1 MHGPSHESTHEYTTQ
16 QTTPPELHRCFPSS
30 LSSGRHER
38 IDRELGLGPAG
49 APLVGREASHRPTP
63 GRSPSIARLLGSALD
78 ALPQAARSRTSPGCP
93 VSRSP
98 PQPRPR
104 GGGARD
110 ATRSRARCPTPG
122 RAAFPSPD
130 LSAARRELQVLL
142 CDSVFL
148 GVHHLRV
155 QVVIN
160 YGLLLVREVL
170 HLLRCSLQCLELGT
184 SKSSLALYQSCTSM

>member
-1 MHGPSHESTHEYTTQ
+1 MYFCILFLSFSLKRREKEKNFQKKTKKKKRKRKKKHTPTTHHARPIARVHTRVHNPANHSSRTPSLLSV
-16 QTTPPELHRCFPSS
+16 SS

-142 CDSVFL
+142 SSPSDS
-148 GVHHLRV
+148 
-155 QVVIN
+155 
-160 YGLLLVREVL
+160 
-170 HLLRCSLQCLELGT
+170 
-184 SKSSLALYQSCTSM
+184 